1 MGSEP
6 LILGFDTSAAHCAAA
21 LLSGDRV
28 LAARTE
34 QMDRGQAERLMPLLQ
49 EVLTEGG
56 AGWRDLDTIGVGIG
70 PGNFTGI
77 RISVAAARGLALAL
91 EIPAVGVSTLDAMAL
106 DAGFVVTA
114 IRAPADMLY
123 SQCPGGATV
132 LSALEDMPLPPARA
146 EACVIG
152 YRADEIAARTGGC
165 PAAPRYPL
173 AEAIARK
180 AKRRRH
186 NDHLV
191 APAPLYIR
199 AADAAPMREAPPV
212 ILDA

>member
-1 MGSEP
+1 MR
-6 LILGFDTSAAHCAAA
+6 ILALDTSGPYCAVA
-21 LLSGDRV
+21 LLSGGACLES
-28 LAARTE
+28 LAE
-34 QMDRGQAERLMPLLQ
+34 DMPRGQAERLLPLAQ
-49 EVLTEGG
+49 EVL
-56 AGWRDLDTIGVGIG
+56 ARHDMVMRDLDAVAVGIG